1 MKPWHIDALI
11 EGWFPLVREHLRE
24 NKTALLSREW

>member
-11 EGWFPLVREHLRE
+11 EGWFPLMRE
-24 NKTALLSREW
+24 NKKEVKSREW